1 MAGYLLDTNHI
12 SAAIRRASG
21 LRDRIQQARRQGA
34 RFGTCIPVLC
44 EVEAG
49 IQQTARP
56 ESARQTLNRLLRD
69 VRLWPIDRDLAVVW
83 GAVFNELRRQ
93 GRSLSQTDIS
103 LVALARSRVLTLLTT
118 DRDFKPVVGLH
129 IENWLADLAS

>member
-1 MAGYLLDTNHI
+1 MAGYLLDTNHV
-12 SAAIRRASG
+12 SDAIRRVSR

-44 EVEAG
+44 EIEAG

-56 ESARQTLNRLLRD
+56 ASARQTLNRLLRD
-69 VRLWPIDRDLAVVW
+69 VRIWPIDRDVAVVW

-93 GRSLSQTDIS
+93 GRSLSQTDIA
-103 LVALARSRVLTLLTT
+103 LVALARSRGLTLLTT
-118 DRDFKPVVGLH
+118 DRDFEPVIDLR
-129 IENWLADLAS
+129 IENWLADPAG